1 MIRIFYMLSMG
12 ALAAFGQGLPDP
24 AFDRIPFE
32 QWLKG
37 GGEGHIRW
45 SMRSSRPATL
55 TIHQRMVVRF
65 TIEVAGVEF
74 VKRTG
79 QGRLVAFLEIRDRE
93 NRTYRM
99 HSQIEFKELNNPND
113 LAAVTVSMGS
123 YMTPGDYHVTAA
135 IYDTETQEHS
145 LKRQTL
151 HVPPPAHDPLPDSW
165 RDVPHVEFLDPPD
178 RPDVWYLPEIKSRL
192 HLPLTTAQPV
202 RIEVLMNESPSE
214 AVGSRVG
221 QATRRNMGFLI
232 PALKVMSQIE
242 VGNGSLNVAMLDLE
256 RRKVS
261 FAQQQVHTLDWPRL
275 RAALVEDNPNLIDVH
290 ALENHEQ
297 NAQFFVSEVRKRL
310 ESAESKGDARPAR
323 VLIVLSG
330 PMTFPKGQDLHPI
343 EATPE
348 PGSHVYYIR
357 YNPPVPVSRGL
368 SPGVPGPRGN
378 RGGSASAPGISMPRR
393 IESTQDSLEGTLKPL
408 APRLFDVSTPID
420 FRKALASIISE
431 ISQLK

>member
-1 MIRIFYMLSMG
+1 MMRIFDLLSMG
-12 ALAAFGQGLPDP
+12 ALAAFGQGLPDA

-45 SMRSSRPATL
+45 SMRSSPATL

-65 TIEVAGVEF
+65 TIQVAGVEF
-74 VKRTG
+74 IKRTG

-93 NRTYRM
+93 NRAYRM
-99 HSQIEFKELNNPND
+99 HSQIDFKELNNPND

-135 IYDTETQEHS
+135 IYDTQTQEHS

-151 HVPPPAHDPLPDSW
+151 RVPQPAHDPLPDSW

-192 HLPLTTAQPV
+192 HLPLNTARPV
-202 RIEVLMNESPSE
+202 HVEVLMNESPSE
-214 AVGSRVG
+214 ASGSRVG

-232 PALKVMSQIE
+232 PALKILSQIE

-275 RAALVEDNPNLIDVH
+275 RAALVEVNPNLIDVH

-310 ESAESKGDARPAR
+310 ESAETDGDAGPAR

-330 PMTFPKGQDLHPI
+330 PMAFPKGQDLHPI

-348 PGSHVYYIR
+348 PGSRVFYIR
-357 YNPPVPVSRGL
+357 YTPTFPSAT
-368 SPGVPGPRGN
+368 PGGFQG
-378 RGGSASAPGISMPRR
+378 RGGRGSRPSPIVINRNPSL
-393 IESTQDSLEGTLKPL
+393 QDSLEPTLKPL